1 MKNTLGSDN
10 GLALHA
16 EGSFMVCDPES
27 DIALAV
33 RAGGAGGAGFV
44 VKSGPKGLEFEGA

>member
-1 MKNTLGSDN
+1 MKNTLGPYI

-16 EGSFMVCDPES
+16 EGSFMVCDPKS

-33 RAGGAGGAGFV
+33 RAGGADGARLV
-44 VKSGPKGLEFEGA
+44 VKYGTKGLEFEGA